1 MRSTEKMQ
9 GYDSPLHI
17 ISAQFS
23 EIGITSAAKRV
34 SGKSSE
40 IPAVQ
45 ELLRELGIEGRLV
58 TTDAL
63 NCQKGPAKVIAEK
76 QGEYLLNAK
85 DNQPALKQAIEKY
98 VQDKSLRKTMGT
110 VCRKEKDRDRL
121 ETRTA
126 FAASDIGRLQGRR
139 AWADMA

>member
-1 MRSTEKMQ
+1 MQ
-9 GYDSPLHI
+9 D
-17 ISAQFS
+17 
-23 EIGITSAAKRV
+23 
-34 SGKSSE
+34 
-40 IPAVQ
+40 
-45 ELLRELGIEGRLV
+45 LLRELGIEGRLV

-63 NCQKGPAKVIAEK
+63 NCQKGPSKVIAEK

-85 DNQPALKQAIEKY
+85 DNQPALKQAIEKN

-139 AWADMA
+139 AWADMV